1 MRILVEILPWL
12 STTMRPGTSGRIR
25 FEHQLAGT
33 TFRDL
38 LEEVARADPAFAGL
52 IYDLETRE
60 MRYPALAVVNEQLLE
75 FRQGLETRLSEGDT
89 VTFMAAYT
97 GG

>member
-1 MRILVEILPWL
+1 MRIQVEILPWL
-12 STTMRPGTSGRIR
+12 SSTMRPGSSGRIR
-25 FEHQLAGT
+25 FEHDLAGSSV
-33 TFRDL
+33 RDL
-38 LEEVARADPAFAGL
+38 LEEVSRADPAFAGL

-60 MRYPALAVVNEQLLE
+60 MRYPVLAVVNEQLLE
-75 FRQGLETRLSEGDT
+75 FRQGLETGLSEGDT